1 MKEFKFI
8 DRQILRILTIK
19 REDKEVGNI
28 SYYRKNNSET
38 KDIFDENLL
47 NTFLDK
53 YPQSTLEL
61 IALDTNSLKKHYED
75 VMIRK
80 YRLQPVIIHFVQEV
94 GLPDQLFGNVGDV
107 YQSKKTNFNINI
119 STTDE
124 EFLKD
129 LENRYEV
136 LIPANGENEAL
147 LDSFIPL

>member
-119 STTDE
+119 ATTDE